1 VTAAELRPALLAA
14 LGILTL
20 QQRTI
25 VVLRYFDDLS
35 ENEGTDLYLS
45 VTSRDTVPPNP
56 YRR

>member
-1 VTAAELRPALLAA
+1 MTAAELRPALLAA
-14 LGILTL
+14 LGALTL

-35 ENEGTDLYLS
+35 ENEGTGLYLS